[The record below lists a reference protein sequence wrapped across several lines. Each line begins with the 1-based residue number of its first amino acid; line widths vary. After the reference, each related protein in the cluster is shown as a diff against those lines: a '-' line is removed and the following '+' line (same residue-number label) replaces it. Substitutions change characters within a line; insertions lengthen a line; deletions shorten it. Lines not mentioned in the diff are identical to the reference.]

1 MATIKPRRG
10 TGTPSGLA
18 QNELA
23 IDPTNKRVYLGNA
36 GGTGDIVASHISD
49 YVTSLNGST
58 GAVVN
63 VARTNE
69 GNTFSVQQIL
79 TAGLS
84 ASATTNTLNVTAT
97 SDGIGL
103 VVAQDSSSSASNSRI
118 GKIKLGRSSTA
129 GQNTI
134 LENNVG
140 KFGIYN
146 AGSNLANAVISADTT
161 GITLYGPVIRI
172 ASSVTLPET
181 PTTGDLRFLLNDGFG
196 TITSAD
202 LLANTTQTANTTH
215 TLPSTTGTLLN
226 TTSSYVSGI
235 CGATGAIT
243 LLAGS
248 GIGITK
254 SASSFTI
261 RNTGVQSI
269 DGLTGVLTNI
279 NAATVGITTSTANAT
294 KYLIFAGG
302 AGNTALQIDD
312 SKPLSYNPFT
322 GTIGARQANI
332 TDGTYNISI
341 DPSTSWMTIN
351 DGLST
356 STITPTLVA
365 SNVVG
370 PFEIRNTSNGGM
382 YLYSG
387 GAADY
392 FAACKLEG
400 LVDNKYASLDA
411 VDDKTSPTR
420 QSYFRVSTDIGGYTR
435 SSLLHVGGVIGN
447 GNPSI
452 KFTMVDVEPTS
463 PSVDDYQLTE
473 IQHTPN
479 ELTVYGSLKILNTRS
494 DPTDVSVWLNSYNQ
508 VVVGDAAGLT
518 NGYRMEINQFDPYP
532 IAFYGGVTFA
542 NNIYAPNMVN
552 SINGSTGIVGI
563 SAGSNI
569 TITKS
574 GNTYTIAS
582 TASGSGSGFTYAA
595 SAPGSPTVGDR
606 WIDSDT
612 GKEYVYI
619 NDGSSSQWMEP
630 VSSNGLTGITYDSST
645 NTIQFNSKIT
655 SPNLMSIVFTPL
667 DNQPPAS
674 NYATIDTRNGLMVL
688 EFDAATDESAV
699 FVGIMPQ
706 TTSLSSGLKIRINWI
721 ADTATTG
728 TCRWGAQIERMN
740 TDLDSDSF
748 DTASTAG
755 STTNATSGI
764 ITTTEITI
772 TTIDSLAVGEPF
784 RLKIY
789 RDADGTSGTD
799 DMTGDAQLV
808 SVEIRSGA

>member
-84 ASATTNTLNVTAT
+84 ASATTNTLNITAT

-146 AGSNLANAVISADTT
+146 AGSNLASAVISADTT
-161 GITLYGPVIRI
+161 GVTLYSPVVRI
-172 ASSVTLPET
+172 ASSVSLPET
-181 PTTGDLRFLLNDGFG
+181 PTTGDLRFLLDDGFG

-202 LLANTTQTANTTH
+202 LVANITQTANTTH

-254 SASSFTI
+254 SAGSFTI
-261 RNTGVQSI
+261 SNTGVQSI
-269 DGLTGVLTNI
+269 NG
-279 NAATVGITTSTANAT
+279 S
-294 KYLIFAGG
+294 
-302 AGNTALQIDD
+302 
-312 SKPLSYNPFT
+312 
-322 GTIGARQANI
+322 IGA
-332 TDGTYNISI
+332 
-341 DPSTSWMTIN
+341 
-351 DGLST
+351 
-356 STITPTLVA
+356 
-365 SNVVG
+365 
-370 PFEIRNTSNGGM
+370 
-382 YLYSG
+382 
-387 GAADY
+387 
-392 FAACKLEG
+392 
-400 LVDNKYASLDA
+400 
-411 VDDKTSPTR
+411 
-420 QSYFRVSTDIGGYTR
+420 
-435 SSLLHVGGVIGN
+435 
-447 GNPSI
+447 
-452 KFTMVDVEPTS
+452 
-463 PSVDDYQLTE
+463 
-473 IQHTPN
+473 
-479 ELTVYGSLKILNTRS
+479 
-494 DPTDVSVWLNSYNQ
+494 
-508 VVVGDAAGLT
+508 
-518 NGYRMEINQFDPYP
+518 
-532 IAFYGGVTFA
+532 
-542 NNIYAPNMVN
+542 
-552 SINGSTGIVGI
+552 VGI

-569 TITKS
+569 TISFS

-655 SPNLMSIVFTPL
+655 SSNLMSIVFTPL

-764 ITTTEITI
+764 ITTTEISI